1 MTKKEQLINLNNEFD
16 SNLLIKDIKKYNNV
30 KSYIDEDADNPK
42 VKYYLFVVN
51 EDNKIVRNNKGRAM
65 KQSEFQELV
74 INEFKEQKKFN
85 EFVINEFKEQKK
97 FNEFVLNE
105 FKEQRKFNE
114 QQIRFN
120 EFVTQQF
127 AEQKKFNESFSKRLD
142 SIEDRLTRLESFHE
156 TDIKNYDL
164 KKKK

>member
-1 MTKKEQLINLNNEFD
+1 MTKKQQLIKLNNEFD

-42 VKYYLFVVN
+42 VKYYVFVVN
-51 EDNKIVRNNKGRAM
+51 EDNKIVRNNKGGTM

-85 EFVINEFKEQKK
+85 ELVI
-97 FNEFVLNE
+97 NE

-114 QQIRFN
+114 QQL
-120 EFVTQQF
+120 
-127 AEQKKFNESFSKRLD
+127 KFNESFSKRLD
-142 SIEDRLTRLESFHE
+142 SIENRLTSVENRLDSVETRLTKLESFHKQE
-156 TDIKNYDL
+156 L
-164 KKKK
+164 

>member
-1 MTKKEQLINLNNEFD
+1 MTKKQHLINLNNEFD

-42 VKYYLFVVN
+42 VKYYVFVVN
-51 EDNKIVRNNKGRAM
+51 EDNKIVRENKGRAM
-65 KQSEFQELV
+65 KQSEFQEFV

-85 EFVINEFKEQKK
+85 EFVINEFKEQ
-97 FNEFVLNE
+97 
-105 FKEQRKFNE
+105 R
-114 QQIRFN
+114 
-120 EFVTQQF
+120 
-127 AEQKKFNESFSKRLD
+127 KFNESFSKRLD
-142 SIEDRLTRLESFHE
+142 SIENRLTRLESFHE

>member
-1 MTKKEQLINLNNEFD
+1 MRTKQHLIKLNNEFD

-51 EDNKIVRNNKGRAM
+51 EDNKIVRGNKGGTI

-85 EFVINEFKEQKK
+85 E
-97 FNEFVLNE
+97 
-105 FKEQRKFNE
+105 
-114 QQIRFN
+114 QQIKFN

-127 AEQKKFNESFSKRLD
+127 AEQRKFNEQQLKFNELSSKRLD
-142 SIEDRLTRLESFHE
+142 SIENRLTILESFHKE
-156 TDIKNYDL
+156 ELKNY
-164 KKKK
+164 KKIS

>member
-1 MTKKEQLINLNNEFD
+1 MTKKQQLINLNNEFD

-51 EDNKIVRNNKGRAM
+51 EDNKIVRDNKGGTM

-74 INEFKEQKKFN
+74 INEFKEQKKFK
-85 EFVINEFKEQKK
+85 EFVM
-97 FNEFVLNE
+97 NE
-105 FKEQRKFNE
+105 FKEQR
-114 QQIRFN
+114 
-120 EFVTQQF
+120 
-127 AEQKKFNESFSKRLD
+127 KFNESFSKRLD
-142 SIEDRLTRLESFHE
+142 SIENRLTRLESFHE

-164 KKKK
+164 KKK

>member
-1 MTKKEQLINLNNEFD
+1 MTKKQQLINLNSEFD

-30 KSYIDEDADNPK
+30 KSYIDKDTDNPK

-51 EDNKIVRNNKGRAM
+51 EDNKIVRGNKGGTM

-85 EFVINEFKEQKK
+85 E
-97 FNEFVLNE
+97 
-105 FKEQRKFNE
+105 
-114 QQIRFN
+114 QQIKFN

-127 AEQKKFNESFSKRLD
+127 AEQRKFNEQQLKFNELFSKRLD
-142 SIEDRLTRLESFHE
+142 SIENRLDSVETRLTKLESFHKE
-156 TDIKNYDL
+156 DLKNY
-164 KKKK
+164 KKIS

>member
-1 MTKKEQLINLNNEFD
+1 MTKKQQLINLNNEFD

-30 KSYIDEDADNPK
+30 KSYIDEDTNNPK

-51 EDNKIVRNNKGRAM
+51 EDNKIVRDNKGRAM

-85 EFVINEFKEQKK
+85 E
-97 FNEFVLNE
+97 
-105 FKEQRKFNE
+105 
-114 QQIRFN
+114 QQIKFN

-127 AEQKKFNESFSKRLD
+127 AKQRKFNEQQFKFNELFSKRLD
-142 SIEDRLTRLESFHE
+142 SIENRLTILESFHKE
-156 TDIKNYDL
+156 DLKNY
-164 KKKK
+164 KKIS

>member
-1 MTKKEQLINLNNEFD
+1 MITKQQLIKLNNEFD

-42 VKYYLFVVN
+42 VKYYVFVVN
-51 EDNKIVRNNKGRAM
+51 EDNKIVRDNKGKTM

-74 INEFKEQKKFN
+74 INEFKEQKKFK

-97 FNEFVLNE
+97 FKEFVINE

-114 QQIRFN
+114 QQL
-120 EFVTQQF
+120 
-127 AEQKKFNESFSKRLD
+127 KFNELFSKRLD
-142 SIEDRLTRLESFHE
+142 SIEDRLTSVENRLDSVETRLTKLESFHKQE
-156 TDIKNYDL
+156 L
-164 KKKK
+164 

>member
-1 MTKKEQLINLNNEFD
+1 MITKQQLIKLNNEFD

-51 EDNKIVRNNKGRAM
+51 EDNKIVRDNKGGTM

-74 INEFKEQKKFN
+74 INEFKEQKKFK

-97 FNEFVLNE
+97 FNE
-105 FKEQRKFNE
+105 
-114 QQIRFN
+114 QQIKFN

-127 AEQKKFNESFSKRLD
+127 AEQRKFNESFSKRLD
-142 SIEDRLTRLESFHE
+142 SIENRLTRLESFHE
-156 TDIKNYDL
+156 TDINNYDL
-164 KKKK
+164 KKK

>member
-1 MTKKEQLINLNNEFD
+1 MTKKQQLINLNNEFD

-51 EDNKIVRNNKGRAM
+51 EDNKIVRDNKGGTM

-74 INEFKEQKKFN
+74 INEFKEQKKF
-85 EFVINEFKEQKK
+85 K
-97 FNEFVLNE
+97 
-105 FKEQRKFNE
+105 
-114 QQIRFN
+114 

-127 AEQKKFNESFSKRLD
+127 AEQRKFNEQQLKFNELFSKRLD
-142 SIEDRLTRLESFHE
+142 SIENRLTILESFHKE
-156 TDIKNYDL
+156 DLKNY
-164 KKKK
+164 KKIS

>member
-1 MTKKEQLINLNNEFD
+1 MTKKQQLIKLNNEFD

-51 EDNKIVRNNKGRAM
+51 EDNKIVRGNKGGTM

-85 EFVINEFKEQKK
+85 EQQIKFNEFVINEFKEQ
-97 FNEFVLNE
+97 
-105 FKEQRKFNE
+105 R
-114 QQIRFN
+114 
-120 EFVTQQF
+120 
-127 AEQKKFNESFSKRLD
+127 KFNESFSKRLD
-142 SIEDRLTRLESFHE
+142 SIEDRLTSVENRLDSVEKRLTKLESFH
-156 TDIKNYDL
+156 KNEL
-164 KKKK
+164 

>member
-1 MTKKEQLINLNNEFD
+1 MRTKQHLIKLNNEFD

-51 EDNKIVRNNKGRAM
+51 EDNKIVRGNKGGTM

-74 INEFKEQKKFN
+74 INEFKEQKKFK

-97 FNEFVLNE
+97 FNE
-105 FKEQRKFNE
+105 
-114 QQIRFN
+114 QQIKFN

-127 AEQKKFNESFSKRLD
+127 AEQRKFNEQQ
-142 SIEDRLTRLESFHE
+142 
-156 TDIKNYDL
+156 L
-164 KKKK
+164 KFNELF

>member
-1 MTKKEQLINLNNEFD
+1 MTKKQQLIKLNNEFD

-51 EDNKIVRNNKGRAM
+51 EDNKIVRGNKGGTM

-85 EFVINEFKEQKK
+85 EFVINEFKEQ
-97 FNEFVLNE
+97 
-105 FKEQRKFNE
+105 R
-114 QQIRFN
+114 
-120 EFVTQQF
+120 
-127 AEQKKFNESFSKRLD
+127 KFNESFSKRLD
-142 SIEDRLTRLESFHE
+142 SIENRLDSVEKRLTKLESLH
-156 TDIKNYDL
+156 
-164 KKKK
+164 KKEL

>member
-1 MTKKEQLINLNNEFD
+1 MRTKQQLIKLNNEFD

-51 EDNKIVRNNKGRAM
+51 EDNKIVRDNKGGTM

-85 EFVINEFKEQKK
+85 E
-97 FNEFVLNE
+97 
-105 FKEQRKFNE
+105 
-114 QQIRFN
+114 QQIKFN

-127 AEQKKFNESFSKRLD
+127 AEQRKFNEQQLKFNELFSKRLD
-142 SIEDRLTRLESFHE
+142 SIENRLTILESFHKE
-156 TDIKNYDL
+156 DL
-164 KKKK
+164 KIYKKSS

>member
-1 MTKKEQLINLNNEFD
+1 MTKKQQLINLNSEFD

-51 EDNKIVRNNKGRAM
+51 EDNKIVRGNKGGTM

-97 FNEFVLNE
+97 FKEFVTQQ
-105 FKEQRKFNE
+105 FAEQRKFNE
-114 QQIRFN
+114 QQI
-120 EFVTQQF
+120 
-127 AEQKKFNESFSKRLD
+127 KFNELFSKRLD
-142 SIEDRLTRLESFHE
+142 SIEDRLTSVEKRLDSVETRLTKLESFHKQE
-156 TDIKNYDL
+156 L
-164 KKKK
+164 

>member
-1 MTKKEQLINLNNEFD
+1 MTKKQQLINLNSEFD

-51 EDNKIVRNNKGRAM
+51 EDNKIVRDNKGGNM

-74 INEFKEQKKFN
+74 INEFKEQKKFK

-97 FNEFVLNE
+97 FNE
-105 FKEQRKFNE
+105 
-114 QQIRFN
+114 QQIKFN

-127 AEQKKFNESFSKRLD
+127 AEQRKFNEQQLKFNELFSKRLD
-142 SIEDRLTRLESFHE
+142 SIENRLTILESFHKE
-156 TDIKNYDL
+156 DLKNY
-164 KKKK
+164 KKIS

>member
-1 MTKKEQLINLNNEFD
+1 MTKKQQLIKLNNEFD

-30 KSYIDEDADNPK
+30 KSYVDEDADNPK

-51 EDNKIVRNNKGRAM
+51 EDNKIVRGNKGGTM

-74 INEFKEQKKFN
+74 INEFKEQKKFK

-97 FNEFVLNE
+97 FNE
-105 FKEQRKFNE
+105 
-114 QQIRFN
+114 QQIKFN

-127 AEQKKFNESFSKRLD
+127 AEQRKFNESLSKRLD
-142 SIEDRLTRLESFHE
+142 SIENRLTRLESFHE

-164 KKKK
+164 KKK

>member
-1 MTKKEQLINLNNEFD
+1 MTKKQHLIKLNNEFD

-51 EDNKIVRNNKGRAM
+51 EDNKIVRDNKGGTM

-74 INEFKEQKKFN
+74 INEFKEQKKFK

-97 FNEFVLNE
+97 FNE
-105 FKEQRKFNE
+105 
-114 QQIRFN
+114 QQIKFN

-127 AEQKKFNESFSKRLD
+127 AEQRKFNEQQLKFNELFSKRLD
-142 SIEDRLTRLESFHE
+142 SIENRLTILESFHKE
-156 TDIKNYDL
+156 DLKNY
-164 KKKK
+164 KKIS

>member
-1 MTKKEQLINLNNEFD
+1 MTKKQHLINLNNEFD

-42 VKYYLFVVN
+42 VKYYVFVVN
-51 EDNKIVRNNKGRAM
+51 EDNKIVRDNKGSAM

-74 INEFKEQKKFN
+74 INEFKEQKKFK
-85 EFVINEFKEQKK
+85 ELVINEFK
-97 FNEFVLNE
+97 
-105 FKEQRKFNE
+105 
-114 QQIRFN
+114 
-120 EFVTQQF
+120 
-127 AEQKKFNESFSKRLD
+127 EQKKFNESFSKRLD

>member
-1 MTKKEQLINLNNEFD
+1 MTKKQQLIKLNNEFD

-51 EDNKIVRNNKGRAM
+51 EDNKIVRDNKGGTM

-85 EFVINEFKEQKK
+85 E
-97 FNEFVLNE
+97 
-105 FKEQRKFNE
+105 
-114 QQIRFN
+114 QQIKFN

-127 AEQKKFNESFSKRLD
+127 AEQRKFNESFSKRLD
-142 SIEDRLTRLESFHE
+142 SIENRLTRLESFHE

-164 KKKK
+164 KKK

>member
-1 MTKKEQLINLNNEFD
+1 MTKKQQLIKLNNEFD

-30 KSYIDEDADNPK
+30 KSYIDEDTNNPK

-51 EDNKIVRNNKGRAM
+51 EDNKIVRENKGGTM

-85 EFVINEFKEQKK
+85 E
-97 FNEFVLNE
+97 
-105 FKEQRKFNE
+105 
-114 QQIRFN
+114 QQIKFN

-127 AEQKKFNESFSKRLD
+127 AEQRKFNESFSKRLD
-142 SIEDRLTRLESFHE
+142 SIENRLDSVEKRLTKLESFH
-156 TDIKNYDL
+156 KNEL
-164 KKKK
+164 

>member
-1 MTKKEQLINLNNEFD
+1 MMTKQQLIKLNNEFD

-51 EDNKIVRNNKGRAM
+51 EDNKIVRDNKGGTM

-74 INEFKEQKKFN
+74 INEFKEQKKFK

-97 FNEFVLNE
+97 FNE
-105 FKEQRKFNE
+105 
-114 QQIRFN
+114 QQIKFN

-127 AEQKKFNESFSKRLD
+127 AEQRKFNEQQLKFNELFSKRLD
-142 SIEDRLTRLESFHE
+142 SIENRLTILESFHKE
-156 TDIKNYDL
+156 DL
-164 KKKK
+164 KIYKKSS